1 MKIPRLK
8 LFSLYIE
15 EKLFA
20 RGIKIVRGANKGGR
34 VVNKGSKPSIMTSEG
49 KPVTTPST
57 PKPEP
62 IPEGFTFTPSGTKP
76 TPQGSSIFQGKTTE
90 IKPELP
96 KMNNPVSNF
105 ELNSKGS
112 IMSNTELL
120 NTRANESINN
130 FKFGRNSGS
139 GSSFISNI
147 ESQGLNLPKVNIPD
161 NSKLLPSVMSKTPP
175 KPTIPSANVKPYP
188 NVGETEVNNIFKNS
202 INPNQNV
209 QIPSAGNTPPSV
221 MSKPTT
227 PNVGE
232 AEVKSIF
239 DKSINPNQNVQV
251 PYAGKTPPGGGNPT
265 TPNSGG
271 TTPTAPENPTTP
283 KLDDDKYSLLGTG
296 ALVLGAGG
304 TIGMGTALINN
315 LNKDKKE
322 G

>member
-1 MKIPRLK
+1 MKIYRQRV
-8 LFSLYIE
+8 YNNEIN

-20 RGIKIVRGANKGGR
+20 RGIKVVRGANKGGR

-62 IPEGFTFTPSGTKP
+62 IPGGFTFTPSGTKP
-76 TPQGSSIFQGKTTE
+76 TPQGGSIFQGKTTE

-105 ELNSKGS
+105 ELNSRGS

-120 NTRANESINN
+120 NTRANESINS
-130 FKFGRNSGS
+130 FKFGRNSGN

-161 NSKLLPSVMSKTPP
+161 NSKLIPPSVMSKTPP
-175 KPTIPSANVKPYP
+175 SANMKPY
-188 NVGETEVNNIFKNS
+188 
-202 INPNQNV
+202 
-209 QIPSAGNTPPSV
+209 
-221 MSKPTT
+221 

-239 DKSINPNQNVQV
+239 DKSINLNQNVQV

-271 TTPTAPENPTTP
+271 TTPTATPENPTTP

-315 LNKDKKE
+315 SNKDKKE

>member
-1 MKIPRLK
+1 MKLPRLK
-8 LFSLYIE
+8 LFSLYR

-20 RGIKIVRGANKGGR
+20 RGIKVVRGANKGGR

-62 IPEGFTFTPSGTKP
+62 IPGGFTFTPPGTKP
-76 TPQGSSIFQGKTTE
+76 TPQGGSIFQGKTTE

-96 KMNNPVSNF
+96 KMNNSVPNF

-147 ESQGLNLPKVNIPD
+147 ESQGLDLPKVNIPD
-161 NSKLLPSVMSKTPP
+161 NSKLPPSVMSK
-175 KPTIPSANVKPYP
+175 PTTP
-188 NVGETEVNNIFKNS
+188 NVGEAEVKSIFDKS

-209 QIPSAGNTPPSV
+209 QVPSAGKTPPSV

-227 PNVGE
+227 PGVGE

-271 TTPTAPENPTTP
+271 TTPTAAPENPTTP

-315 LNKDKKE
+315 SNKDK
-322 G
+322 

>member
-34 VVNKGSKPSIMTSEG
+34 VVNKGNKPSIMTSQG
-49 KPVTTPST
+49 KPVTAPST

-76 TPQGSSIFQGKTTE
+76 TPQGGSIFQGNTTE

-130 FKFGRNSGS
+130 FKFGRNNGN
-139 GSSFISNI
+139 GSSWISNI

-161 NSKLLPSVMSKTPP
+161 NSKL
-175 KPTIPSANVKPYP
+175 
-188 NVGETEVNNIFKNS
+188 
-202 INPNQNV
+202 
-209 QIPSAGNTPPSV
+209 PPSV

-227 PNVGE
+227 PNVGDT
-232 AEVKSIF
+232 EVKSIF

-315 LNKDKKE
+315 SNKDKKE